1 MTDERDLRWAERL
14 ATAVLLMALGV
25 LIWPATLGGW
35 ATYVVVNGTSMQP
48 GYQTGDLVVLRRQS
62 TYEVGQVAAFTVPDT
77 DARIIHRITGGD
89 PLKGYVFQ
97 GDNRT
102 SPDQWR
108 PVATEVLGRQVLHV
122 PGAGRWLAILRQP
135 VVLGGLFASIVVTS
149 ILMGEDDTDTSPR
162 TRRREQPA
170 AT

>member
-1 MTDERDLRWAERL
+1 MTDERDIRWAERL

-35 ATYVVVNGTSMQP
+35 ATYVVVNGNSMQP
-48 GYQTGDLVVLRRQS
+48 GYQTGDLVVLRQQA

-89 PLKGYVFQ
+89 AVNGYVFQ
-97 GDNRT
+97 GDNRS

-108 PVATEVLGRQVLHV
+108 PAAADVLGRQVLHV
-122 PGAGRWLAILRQP
+122 PGAGRWLSFLRQP
-135 VVLGGLFASIVVTS
+135 IVLGGLFASIVVTS
-149 ILMGEDDTDTSPR
+149 ILMGEDSATGR
-162 TRRREQPA
+162 ETRRQASAPI
-170 AT
+170 